1 MESILKNKSLKLV
14 KIFLITET
22 FFSLIRLINILNSS
36 EEDIMIKRIVI
47 RIAVSMLAL
56 ACNKNTAPSGK
67 PLTKNTPSVNKSVKQ
82 GSLSLNASKTALFS
96 IAAQSDKTTTSTS
109 GDTNSGDTNA
119 ITTITPAEDTTA
131 NDSKSE
137 SEKAYSVL
145 TRLYSTVWFQTEEEQ
160 DDGKV
165 ETESTFLYFNEDSK
179 VEERELETGEPDES
193 EYSIVEIVE
202 GIELVTSQNNDA
214 NRDRNACVV
223 KNTEL
228 DDIEYQLYYLK
239 DENTLYV
246 IELTE
251 KYTSKSKLKEKADSI
266 IKEIEGNNAVKYNED
281 KYALSTI

>member
-1 MESILKNKSLKLV
+1 
-14 KIFLITET
+14 
-22 FFSLIRLINILNSS
+22 
-36 EEDIMIKRIVI
+36 MIKRII
-47 RIAVSMLAL
+47 IIAVSMLAL
-56 ACNKNTAPSGK
+56 ACKSNTGSSGK
-67 PLTKNTPSVNKSVKQ
+67 PLTKNIPSVNHTEKQ

-96 IAAQSDKTTTSTS
+96 MTALASSASTNPTT
-109 GDTNSGDTNA
+109 D
-119 ITTITPAEDTTA
+119 ITTITPAADTAT
-131 NDSKSE
+131 NNSKAE
-137 SEKAYSVL
+137 NERVYSVL

-160 DDGKV
+160 DNGKV

-179 VEERELETGEPDES
+179 VKERELETGEPDES

-202 GIELVTSQNNDA
+202 GIELVTSQNNGDT

-228 DDIEYQLYYLK
+228 GDNDSEYQLYYLK

-251 KYTSKSKLKEKADSI
+251 KYNKKIDLENIAKGI
-266 IKEIEGNNAVKYNED
+266 IENLEGNNASIYNKD

>member
-1 MESILKNKSLKLV
+1 
-14 KIFLITET
+14 
-22 FFSLIRLINILNSS
+22 
-36 EEDIMIKRIVI
+36 MIKKILI
-47 RIAVSMLAL
+47 IISVSMLAL
-56 ACNKNTAPSGK
+56 ACKSNTGSSGK
-67 PLTKNTPSVNKSVKQ
+67 PVTKNIPSVNHTVKQ

-96 IAAQSDKTTTSTS
+96 MTASSNLAATTTSTT
-109 GDTNSGDTNA
+109 D
-119 ITTITPAEDTTA
+119 ITTITPAADTAT
-131 NDSKSE
+131 NNN
-137 SEKAYSVL
+137 KAENERVYSVL

-165 ETESTFLYFNEDSK
+165 ETESTFLYFNGDSK
-179 VEERELETGEPDES
+179 VEERELERGEPDES

-202 GIELVTSQNNDA
+202 GIKLVTSQNNDA

-228 DDIEYQLYYLK
+228 GDNDSEYQLYYLK

-251 KYTSKSKLKEKADSI
+251 KYTKTNELQNRAESI
-266 IKEIEGNNAVKYNED
+266 IRELEGNDASKYNKD

>member
-1 MESILKNKSLKLV
+1 
-14 KIFLITET
+14 
-22 FFSLIRLINILNSS
+22 
-36 EEDIMIKRIVI
+36 MIKRII
-47 RIAVSMLAL
+47 IIIAVIYVIAL
-56 ACNKNTAPSGK
+56 ACKSNTGSSGK
-67 PLTKNTPSVNKSVKQ
+67 PVTKNIPSVNHTLKQ

-96 IAAQSDKTTTSTS
+96 MTASPNLAATTTSTT
-109 GDTNSGDTNA
+109 D
-119 ITTITPAEDTTA
+119 ITTITPAADTAT
-131 NDSKSE
+131 NDSKAE
-137 SEKAYSVL
+137 NERVYSVL

-193 EYSIVEIVE
+193 EYSTVEIVE

-214 NRDRNACVV
+214 DRDRNACVV

-228 DDIEYQLYYLK
+228 DDNDSEYQLYYLK

-251 KYTSKSKLKEKADSI
+251 KYTKAIELQNIAESI
-266 IKEIEGNNAVKYNED
+266 IKELEGNNAVKYNED

>member
-1 MESILKNKSLKLV
+1 
-14 KIFLITET
+14 
-22 FFSLIRLINILNSS
+22 
-36 EEDIMIKRIVI
+36 MIKKILI
-47 RIAVSMLAL
+47 IISVSMLAL
-56 ACNKNTAPSGK
+56 ACKSNTGSSGK
-67 PLTKNTPSVNKSVKQ
+67 PVTKNIPSVNHTVKQ

-96 IAAQSDKTTTSTS
+96 MTASPNLAATTTSTTDIS
-109 GDTNSGDTNA
+109 
-119 ITTITPAEDTTA
+119 TITPAADTAT
-131 NDSKSE
+131 NNSKAE
-137 SEKAYSVL
+137 NERVYSVL

-160 DDGKV
+160 DNGRV

-202 GIELVTSQNNDA
+202 GIELVTSQNNNDA

-223 KNTEL
+223 KNTEIG
-228 DDIEYQLYYLK
+228 DNDSEYQLYYLK

-251 KYTSKSKLKEKADSI
+251 KYTKKEDLQKEAEKI
-266 IKEIEGNNAVKYNED
+266 IKELEENGTVKYNED

>member
-1 MESILKNKSLKLV
+1 
-14 KIFLITET
+14 
-22 FFSLIRLINILNSS
+22 
-36 EEDIMIKRIVI
+36 MIKRII
-47 RIAVSMLAL
+47 IIIAVSMLAL
-56 ACNKNTAPSGK
+56 ACKSNTGSSGK
-67 PLTKNTPSVNKSVKQ
+67 PVTKNIPSVNHTVKQ

-96 IAAQSDKTTTSTS
+96 IAAQSDQTTTST
-109 GDTNSGDTNA
+109 SGDTNA
-119 ITTITPAEDTTA
+119 ITTITPAADTAT
-131 NDSKSE
+131 NNSKAE
-137 SEKAYSVL
+137 NERVYSVL

-160 DDGKV
+160 DNGKV

-202 GIELVTSQNNDA
+202 GIELVTKQNNDA

-228 DDIEYQLYYLK
+228 GDNDSEYQLYYLK

-251 KYTSKSKLKEKADSI
+251 KYTKTNELQNRAESI
-266 IKEIEGNNAVKYNED
+266 IRELEGNDASKYNKD

>member
-1 MESILKNKSLKLV
+1 
-14 KIFLITET
+14 
-22 FFSLIRLINILNSS
+22 
-36 EEDIMIKRIVI
+36 MIKKILI
-47 RIAVSMLAL
+47 IISVSMLAL
-56 ACNKNTAPSGK
+56 ACKSNTGSSGK
-67 PLTKNTPSVNKSVKQ
+67 PVTKNIPSVNHTLKQ
-82 GSLSLNASKTALFS
+82 GSLKLNASKTALFS
-96 IAAQSDKTTTSTS
+96 IAPLASSAS
-109 GDTNSGDTNA
+109 TNSTTD
-119 ITTITPAEDTTA
+119 ITTITPAADTA
-131 NDSKSE
+131 INKN
-137 SEKAYSVL
+137 KAENEREYSVL

-160 DDGKV
+160 DNGRV

-228 DDIEYQLYYLK
+228 GDNDSEYQLYYLK

-251 KYTSKSKLKEKADSI
+251 KYTSKDNLKKKADSI

>member
-1 MESILKNKSLKLV
+1 
-14 KIFLITET
+14 
-22 FFSLIRLINILNSS
+22 
-36 EEDIMIKRIVI
+36 MIKRII
-47 RIAVSMLAL
+47 IIISASMLAL
-56 ACNKNTAPSGK
+56 ACKSNTGSSGK
-67 PLTKNTPSVNKSVKQ
+67 PLTKNIPSVNHTEKQ

-96 IAAQSDKTTTSTS
+96 MTALASSASTNPTT
-109 GDTNSGDTNA
+109 D
-119 ITTITPAEDTTA
+119 ITTITPAADTAT
-131 NDSKSE
+131 NNSKAE
-137 SEKAYSVL
+137 NERVYSVL

-165 ETESTFLYFNEDSK
+165 ETESTFLYFNKDSK

-223 KNTEL
+223 KNTETG
-228 DDIEYQLYYLK
+228 DNDSEYQLYYLK

-251 KYTSKSKLKEKADSI
+251 KYTSKSKLKEKAESI
-266 IKEIEGNNAVKYNED
+266 IKELEGNNASKHNKD

>member
-1 MESILKNKSLKLV
+1 
-14 KIFLITET
+14 
-22 FFSLIRLINILNSS
+22 
-36 EEDIMIKRIVI
+36 MIKRIVI
-47 RIAVSMLAL
+47 IIAVSMLAL

-96 IAAQSDKTTTSTS
+96 IAAQPDKTTTST
-109 GDTNSGDTNA
+109 SGDTNA
-119 ITTITPAEDTTA
+119 ITTITPAADTAT
-131 NDSKSE
+131 NNSKAE
-137 SEKAYSVL
+137 NERVYSVL

-193 EYSIVEIVE
+193 EYSTVEIVE

-228 DDIEYQLYYLK
+228 GDNDSEYQLYYLK

-251 KYTSKSKLKEKADSI
+251 KKYTSKSELKGKADSI

>member
-1 MESILKNKSLKLV
+1 M
-14 KIFLITET
+14 
-22 FFSLIRLINILNSS
+22 
-36 EEDIMIKRIVI
+36 
-47 RIAVSMLAL
+47 
-56 ACNKNTAPSGK
+56 
-67 PLTKNTPSVNKSVKQ
+67 
-82 GSLSLNASKTALFS
+82 
-96 IAAQSDKTTTSTS
+96 
-109 GDTNSGDTNA
+109 
-119 ITTITPAEDTTA
+119 
-131 NDSKSE
+131 
-137 SEKAYSVL
+137 L

-193 EYSIVEIVE
+193 EYSTVEIVE
-202 GIELVTSQNNDA
+202 GIELVTSQNNGDT

-228 DDIEYQLYYLK
+228 GDNDSEYQLYYLK

-251 KYTSKSKLKEKADSI
+251 KYTKTNELQNRAKSI
-266 IKEIEGNNAVKYNED
+266 IRELEGNDASKYNKD

>member
-1 MESILKNKSLKLV
+1 
-14 KIFLITET
+14 
-22 FFSLIRLINILNSS
+22 
-36 EEDIMIKRIVI
+36 MIKRII
-47 RIAVSMLAL
+47 IIIAVSMLAL
-56 ACNKNTAPSGK
+56 ACKSNTGSSGK
-67 PLTKNTPSVNKSVKQ
+67 PVTKNIPSVNHTLKQ
-82 GSLSLNASKTALFS
+82 GSLSLKASKTALFS
-96 IAAQSDKTTTSTS
+96 MTPNLAATTTSTT
-109 GDTNSGDTNA
+109 D
-119 ITTITPAEDTTA
+119 ITTITPAADTAT
-131 NDSKSE
+131 NDSKAE
-137 SEKAYSVL
+137 NERVYSVL

-223 KNTEL
+223 KNMEL
-228 DDIEYQLYYLK
+228 DDNDIEYQLYYLK

-251 KYTSKSKLKEKADSI
+251 KYTKTRELQNRAESI
-266 IKEIEGNNAVKYNED
+266 IKDLEGNNASKYNED

>member
-1 MESILKNKSLKLV
+1 M
-14 KIFLITET
+14 
-22 FFSLIRLINILNSS
+22 
-36 EEDIMIKRIVI
+36 KRIVI
-47 RIAVSMLAL
+47 IIAVSMLAL
-56 ACNKNTAPSGK
+56 ACKSNTGSSGK
-67 PLTKNTPSVNKSVKQ
+67 PVTKNIPSVNHTVKQ

-96 IAAQSDKTTTSTS
+96 MTASASSAS
-109 GDTNSGDTNA
+109 TNSTTD
-119 ITTITPAEDTTA
+119 ISTITPAADTAT
-131 NDSKSE
+131 NNSKAE
-137 SEKAYSVL
+137 NERVYSVL

-165 ETESTFLYFNEDSK
+165 ETESTFHYFNEDSK

-193 EYSIVEIVE
+193 EYSTVEIVE
-202 GIELVTSQNNDA
+202 GIELVTSQNNGDT

-228 DDIEYQLYYLK
+228 GDNDSEYQLYYLK

-251 KYTSKSKLKEKADSI
+251 KYTKTNELQNRAKSI
-266 IKEIEGNNAVKYNED
+266 IRELEGNDASKYNKD

>member
-1 MESILKNKSLKLV
+1 
-14 KIFLITET
+14 
-22 FFSLIRLINILNSS
+22 
-36 EEDIMIKRIVI
+36 MIKKILI
-47 RIAVSMLAL
+47 IISVSMLAL
-56 ACNKNTAPSGK
+56 ACKSNTGSSGK
-67 PLTKNTPSVNKSVKQ
+67 PVTKNIPSVNRTEKQ
-82 GSLSLNASKTALFS
+82 GSLKLNASKTALFS
-96 IAAQSDKTTTSTS
+96 IAAQSDQTTTST
-109 GDTNSGDTNA
+109 SGDTNA

-131 NDSKSE
+131 NNSKAKNE
-137 SEKAYSVL
+137 RVYSVL

-193 EYSIVEIVE
+193 EYSTVEIVE
-202 GIELVTSQNNDA
+202 GIELVTSQNNGDT

-228 DDIEYQLYYLK
+228 GDNDSEYQLYYLK

-251 KYTSKSKLKEKADSI
+251 KYNKTNELQNRAKSI
-266 IKEIEGNNAVKYNED
+266 IRELEGNDASKYNKD

>member
-1 MESILKNKSLKLV
+1 
-14 KIFLITET
+14 
-22 FFSLIRLINILNSS
+22 
-36 EEDIMIKRIVI
+36 MIKRII
-47 RIAVSMLAL
+47 IIISVSMLAL
-56 ACNKNTAPSGK
+56 ACKSNTGSSGK
-67 PLTKNTPSVNKSVKQ
+67 PVTKNIPIVNHTVKQ

-96 IAAQSDKTTTSTS
+96 IAAQSDQTTTST
-109 GDTNSGDTNA
+109 SGDTNA

-160 DDGKV
+160 DNGKV
-165 ETESTFLYFNEDSK
+165 ETESTFLYFNGDSK

-202 GIELVTSQNNDA
+202 GIELVTIQNNDA

-223 KNTEL
+223 KNMEIG
-228 DDIEYQLYYLK
+228 DNDSEYQLYYLK

-251 KYTSKSKLKEKADSI
+251 KKYTSKSELKGKADSI

>member
-1 MESILKNKSLKLV
+1 
-14 KIFLITET
+14 
-22 FFSLIRLINILNSS
+22 
-36 EEDIMIKRIVI
+36 MIKKILI
-47 RIAVSMLAL
+47 IILVSMLAL
-56 ACNKNTAPSGK
+56 ACKSNTGSSGK
-67 PLTKNTPSVNKSVKQ
+67 PVTKNIPSVNHTKKQ
-82 GSLSLNASKTALFS
+82 GSLNLNASKTALFS
-96 IAAQSDKTTTSTS
+96 IAAQSDQTTTSTSTSTS
-109 GDTNSGDTNA
+109 GDTNA
-119 ITTITPAEDTTA
+119 IKTITPAEDTTA

-160 DDGKV
+160 DNGRV
-165 ETESTFLYFNEDSK
+165 ETESTFLYFNKDSK

-223 KNTEL
+223 KNTDL
-228 DDIEYQLYYLK
+228 GDNDSEYQLYYLK

-251 KYTSKSKLKEKADSI
+251 KYTKASDLQNRAKLI
-266 IKEIEGNNAVKYNED
+266 IKDLEGNNAVKYNED
-281 KYALSTI
+281 KYTLSTI

>member
-1 MESILKNKSLKLV
+1 
-14 KIFLITET
+14 
-22 FFSLIRLINILNSS
+22 
-36 EEDIMIKRIVI
+36 MIKKILIIVS
-47 RIAVSMLAL
+47 VSMLAL
-56 ACNKNTAPSGK
+56 ACKSNTGSSGK
-67 PLTKNTPSVNKSVKQ
+67 PVTKNIPSVNHTVKQ

-96 IAAQSDKTTTSTS
+96 IAAQPDKTTTST
-109 GDTNSGDTNA
+109 SGDTNA
-119 ITTITPAEDTTA
+119 ITTITPAADTAT
-131 NDSKSE
+131 NESKAE
-137 SEKAYSVL
+137 NERVYSVL

-193 EYSIVEIVE
+193 EYSTVEIVE

-214 NRDRNACVV
+214 DRDRNACVV
-223 KNTEL
+223 KNTEIG
-228 DDIEYQLYYLK
+228 DNDSEYQLYYLK

-251 KYTSKSKLKEKADSI
+251 KYTKAIELQNIAESI
-266 IKEIEGNNAVKYNED
+266 IKELEGNNAVKYNED

>member
-1 MESILKNKSLKLV
+1 
-14 KIFLITET
+14 
-22 FFSLIRLINILNSS
+22 
-36 EEDIMIKRIVI
+36 MIKKILI
-47 RIAVSMLAL
+47 IISVSMLAL
-56 ACNKNTAPSGK
+56 ACKSNTGSSGK
-67 PLTKNTPSVNKSVKQ
+67 PVTKNIPSVNHTKKQ

-96 IAAQSDKTTTSTS
+96 IAAQSDQTTTTTST
-109 GDTNSGDTNA
+109 SGDTNA

-160 DDGKV
+160 DNGRV

-202 GIELVTSQNNDA
+202 GIKLVTSQNNDA

-228 DDIEYQLYYLK
+228 GDNDSEYQLYYLK

-251 KYTSKSKLKEKADSI
+251 KYTKTNELQNRAESI
-266 IKEIEGNNAVKYNED
+266 IRELEGNDASKYNKD

>member
-1 MESILKNKSLKLV
+1 
-14 KIFLITET
+14 
-22 FFSLIRLINILNSS
+22 
-36 EEDIMIKRIVI
+36 MIKRII
-47 RIAVSMLAL
+47 IIIAVSMLAL
-56 ACNKNTAPSGK
+56 ACKSNTGSSGK
-67 PLTKNTPSVNKSVKQ
+67 PVTKNIPSVNHTVKQ

-96 IAAQSDKTTTSTS
+96 MTALASSAS
-109 GDTNSGDTNA
+109 TNSTTD

-160 DDGKV
+160 DNGKV

-214 NRDRNACVV
+214 KRDRNACVV

-228 DDIEYQLYYLK
+228 GDNDSEYQLYYLK

-251 KYTSKSKLKEKADSI
+251 KKYTSKSELKVKADSI

>member
-1 MESILKNKSLKLV
+1 
-14 KIFLITET
+14 
-22 FFSLIRLINILNSS
+22 
-36 EEDIMIKRIVI
+36 MIKRIVI
-47 RIAVSMLAL
+47 IIAVSMLAL
-56 ACNKNTAPSGK
+56 ACKSNTGSSGK
-67 PLTKNTPSVNKSVKQ
+67 PVTKNIPSVNHTVKQ

-96 IAAQSDKTTTSTS
+96 VSKSADQSSTST
-109 GDTNSGDTNA
+109 SGDTNA

-131 NDSKSE
+131 NENKTE
-137 SEKAYSVL
+137 NERVYSVL

-193 EYSIVEIVE
+193 EYSTVEIVE
-202 GIELVTSQNNDA
+202 GIKLVTSQNNGDT

-228 DDIEYQLYYLK
+228 GDNDSEYQLYYLK

-251 KYTSKSKLKEKADSI
+251 KYTKTNELQNRAKSI
-266 IKEIEGNNAVKYNED
+266 IRELEGNDASKYNKD

>member
-1 MESILKNKSLKLV
+1 
-14 KIFLITET
+14 
-22 FFSLIRLINILNSS
+22 
-36 EEDIMIKRIVI
+36 MIKRIVI
-47 RIAVSMLAL
+47 IIAVSMLAL
-56 ACNKNTAPSGK
+56 TCNKNTAPSGK

-82 GSLSLNASKTALFS
+82 GSLSLKASKTALFS
-96 IAAQSDKTTTSTS
+96 VSKSADQSSTST
-109 GDTNSGDTNA
+109 SGDTNA

-131 NDSKSE
+131 NDIKSE

-193 EYSIVEIVE
+193 EYSTVEIVE
-202 GIELVTSQNNDA
+202 GIELVTSQNNGDT

-228 DDIEYQLYYLK
+228 GDNDSEYQLYYLK

>member
-1 MESILKNKSLKLV
+1 
-14 KIFLITET
+14 
-22 FFSLIRLINILNSS
+22 
-36 EEDIMIKRIVI
+36 MIKKII
-47 RIAVSMLAL
+47 IIISVSILAL

-96 IAAQSDKTTTSTS
+96 IASSSTATSTS
-109 GDTNSGDTNA
+109 GDE
-119 ITTITPAEDTTA
+119 ITTTTPAADTTA
-131 NDSKSE
+131 NENKSE
-137 SEKAYSVL
+137 NEKVYSVL

-165 ETESTFLYFNEDSK
+165 ETESTFLFFNENSEIEK
-179 VEERELETGEPDES
+179 RELETGEPDES
-193 EYSIVEIVE
+193 DYSVVEIVE

-214 NRDRNACVV
+214 NRDRNACIV
-223 KNTEL
+223 KNIEIGDNDTEY
-228 DDIEYQLYYLK
+228 ELYYLK

-251 KYTSKSKLKEKADSI
+251 TYESKSKLKEKADSI